1 MSVELSIRLKYVIK
15 SIFCMFRSGSIIPLP
30 GKAEETI
37 DYKSKSGYVL
47 NKKKDTAPAA
57 VEEITYEPKLA
68 TFEMDVMESMGIQET
83 RIPKKS
89 YWY

>member
-1 MSVELSIRLKYVIK
+1 
-15 SIFCMFRSGSIIPLP
+15 MFLFSRSGSIIPMP

-47 NKKKDTAPAA
+47 NKSKDTAPAA
-57 VEEITYEPKLA
+57 VEEITYEPKLG
-68 TFEMDVMESMGIQET
+68 TFEMDIMESLGIQEN